1 MKFNNVKQARV
12 LRALYESGA
21 CDWSQVVASGV
32 MSNYH
37 LTYEQVRG
45 KKIGRGGFEMHKT
58 IGSVATKMQKLFNAR
73 AVEAKAFDREGN
85 TVARVWV
92 MDDGKWNWFCEQ
104 EEA

>member
-21 CDWSQVVASGV
+21 RDWSQVVA
-32 MSNYH
+32 MSNYK

-58 IGSVATKMQKLFNAR
+58 LDSVATRMQKLFNAR

-104 EEA
+104 EEAS